1 MTPPAGCA
9 WRCWGAARRAMP
21 GRCISGPSSGR
32 GDASACWRRRRASG
46 ARGAA
51 GPTWMAAPR
60 SPGSS
65 PAATTPA
72 PAAVG
77 ASSRPAAAGAESLP
91 GWPPG
96 GPALT
101 LPASPP
107 YLLGTTPFTFRT
119 RPMAQ
124 PLSKRINKYIS
135 ESGICSR
142 READRYIEQGNVRI
156 DGRRATPGDQVYP
169 GSVVK
174 VNGQVIEPLALEGE
188 DLVFIALN
196 KPVGIVST
204 TEPSEKANI
213 VDFVGHGTRIFPIG
227 RLDKD
232 SQRLIF
238 LTNNGDLVNRIL
250 RASNQHEKESR
261 FVFNITLVQG
271 LNRQIR
277 RMCEVFG
284 YEVVKLERLRIMNVT
299 LKGLAEGDWRDLTP
313 AEVSTILA
321 MTEGSSSEAG
331 GDGRRKA
338 RRQGGRTGPG
348 KAAAKPRGGSR
359 QGAGGKPAVGRSAGG
374 KTAGGK
380 AQARKGVAAGKG
392 AAAGKG
398 SAGGK
403 GASAGK
409 ASRSGKPGNRQARSA
424 APGARGKPG
433 ARRNRK

>member
-1 MTPPAGCA
+1 
-9 WRCWGAARRAMP
+9 
-21 GRCISGPSSGR
+21 
-32 GDASACWRRRRASG
+32 
-46 ARGAA
+46 
-51 GPTWMAAPR
+51 
-60 SPGSS
+60 
-65 PAATTPA
+65 
-72 PAAVG
+72 
-77 ASSRPAAAGAESLP
+77 
-91 GWPPG
+91 
-96 GPALT
+96 
-101 LPASPP
+101 
-107 YLLGTTPFTFRT
+107 
-119 RPMAQ
+119 MAQ

-174 VNGQVIEPLALEGE
+174 VNGQVIEPLALEDE

-232 SQRLIF
+232 SQGLIF

-250 RASNQHEKESR
+250 RASNQHEKEYRVTVNKPITDDFIVGMGGGVPILGEVTKKCPVVKESR

-321 MTEGSSSEAG
+321 MTEHSTSEAQSP
-331 GDGRRKA
+331 GRRSA
-338 RRQGGRTGPG
+338 RRQGGRAGAG
-348 KAAAKPRGGSR
+348 KASPGAGGR
-359 QGAGGKPAVGRSAGG
+359 QGGTPRRGEGGKAAGGKPASGKPGRRKASGGSAASGKAAGGKVAGAKGAGG
-374 KTAGGK
+374 KTPSARAGSPKK
-380 AQARKGVAAGKG
+380 AGAKPSGTRKPGSGPGRGSGPAGK
-392 AAAGKG
+392 
-398 SAGGK
+398 
-403 GASAGK
+403 
-409 ASRSGKPGNRQARSA
+409 P
-424 APGARGKPG
+424 RG
-433 ARRNRK
+433 RKK